1 MGLETNLRAAQKGG
15 AAEEEETQLVRT
27 LVSKLISSADAAE
40 VRTGPSSTQRLQ
52 SWRGAARY

>member
-1 MGLETNLRAAQKGG
+1 MGLETNLRVAQKGG

-40 VRTGPSSTQRLQ
+40 VRTGP
-52 SWRGAARY
+52 